1 MLLHFVGVVVQVTSR
16 PLVIVS
22 PPLPVPKL
30 LCQPKPC
37 ASRPARFGL
46 GADVRRRR
54 GAVRLA
60 EGVAAGDQR
69 DGFLVVHRHAAEGV
83 ADVVGRGERIGIAV
97 RAFGVDV
104 DQAHLHRGERI
115 LQVARVHVAIGVVV
129 GHEHAVCLSTPSEPC
144 A

>member
-30 LCQPKPC
+30 FFQPRPC
-37 ASRPARFGL
+37 SSRPARFRL
-46 GADVRRRR
+46 GADVVDASA
-54 GAVRLA
+54 GAVGLA

-69 DGFLVVHRHAAEGV
+69 DGLLVVHRHAAEGL
-83 ADVVGRGERIGIAV
+83 ADVAGRGERIGIAV

-104 DQAHLHRGERI
+104 DQAHLHGGQRI
-115 LQVARVHVAIGVVV
+115 LEVARDRRR
-129 GHEHAVCLSTPSEPC
+129 
-144 A
+144 